1 LRRSLALWAAVLA
14 YDWRSL
20 VSPGETVVVA
30 LVGADRR
37 QALLLA
43 KYALGLA
50 PASPLIVG
58 QVVREAEG
66 RLEFANG
73 GALETMTNDDR
84 LIRGRSMAALIGDEA
99 AFWRSDEL
107 GASNDE
113 EVWGAAVLSL
123 ATAPGGGWAVL
134 SSSPSRP
141 RGLLH
146 RKWKALHGREGDE
159 VAWQAPSRV
168 MNPSLREST
177 VRKAMAEDPI
187 RARSEFLAEWRH
199 AGDDFVP
206 EDVIV
211 ACTDRGAKERPPAP
225 GCQDFGFVDG
235 AGGTGRD
242 SFVTAIAH
250 RERDGTVI
258 LDRVMERRPRFVPAQ
273 VCAEHAAVLKLYRVH
288 EVWGDAYSAGWIRD
302 EFGRHGVIAHPPGG
316 GRRAAIN

>member
-1 LRRSLALWAAVLA
+1 MTPAVSFAAAMRDPQLLGAPFQGEGFRAWHTLAQVVSGEPLDAADAALFRKCTGRRKLPRGPVNRVFLVVGRRGGKSRWLSALALWAAALA
-14 YDWRSL
+14 YDWRAL
-20 VSPGETVVVA
+20 VSPGETIVVA

-50 PASPLIVG
+50 RASPLIAG

-113 EVWGAAVLSL
+113 EVWGAAVPSL

-146 RKWKALHGREGDE
+146 RKWKA
-159 VAWQAPSRV
+159 PF
-168 MNPSLREST
+168 T
-177 VRKAMAEDPI
+177 VT
-187 RARSEFLAEWRH
+187 RATRW
-199 AGDDFVP
+199 P
-206 EDVIV
+206 
-211 ACTDRGAKERPPAP
+211 
-225 GCQDFGFVDG
+225 
-235 AGGTGRD
+235 
-242 SFVTAIAH
+242 
-250 RERDGTVI
+250 
-258 LDRVMERRPRFVPAQ
+258 
-273 VCAEHAAVLKLYRVH
+273 
-288 EVWGDAYSAGWIRD
+288 
-302 EFGRHGVIAHPPGG
+302 
-316 GRRAAIN
+316 GRRRAGS